1 MFFDFFE
8 KWKLKTYYNI
18 LVFQSKNCAMNT
30 PNLERKY
37 HFSQSFPMQ
46 VGSEA
51 ALDKVASDATT
62 VIKDFDLFLANAGQ
76 K

>member
-1 MFFDFFE
+1 
-8 KWKLKTYYNI
+8 
-18 LVFQSKNCAMNT
+18 
-30 PNLERKY
+30 
-37 HFSQSFPMQ
+37 MQ